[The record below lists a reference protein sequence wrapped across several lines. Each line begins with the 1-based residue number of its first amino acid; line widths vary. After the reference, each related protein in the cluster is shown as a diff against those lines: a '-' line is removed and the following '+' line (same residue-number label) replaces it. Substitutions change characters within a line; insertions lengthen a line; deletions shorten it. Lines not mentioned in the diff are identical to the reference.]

1 MTGNDSGAK
10 VSVIITT
17 MNSARYIREC
27 MDSLEAQF
35 MDRIEVIVV
44 DRGSTDGTQGILREY
59 ADGRWRFRI
68 MTDQMGSAG
77 HAKNLGLDKASAPYV
92 MFLEPED
99 CIMSGTLETLLRLVM
114 EREGND
120 MAVAPVGYFEHDE
133 AVRTW
138 YMEGEPEE
146 TFERKASPD
155 LSDHEQ
161 TYRWLA
167 FECEAIYSTDFLR
180 EREIR
185 YYDQPGIGR
194 QSDAFKLL
202 TMSDPRFSMFGG
214 TLYLRR
220 KEEPADPITDQRAA
234 LDICAEYRYLEDM
247 LKKDQKT
254 WGKARH
260 GFWQAYYQRNME
272 LYGKLSGELRPR
284 LMARMHDD
292 IQGAIR
298 KGDFGLEYAD
308 PETRGSLELLLKAP
322 KKFDGAWRKQD
333 WDRQITETGRR
344 IRWEKKKAAYEAARS
359 ARIQAN
365 NDAEFPPKAAEDK
378 NAIDRKWLKDEMT
391 RDMASLRLLTGLSP
405 EEMGRILGV
414 SVSIYKNMEAGRRE
428 ITWDQYIALLFVFR
442 YNGRTE
448 EVVDTLGLYP
458 ERLRHRIEAKG
469 G

>member
-1 MTGNDSGAK
+1 MTGNDGGAK

-17 MNSARYIREC
+17 MNSARYIGEC
-27 MDSLEAQF
+27 MDSIYAQF
-35 MDRIEVIVV
+35 MDGIEVIVV

-99 CIMSGTLETLLRLVM
+99 CIMSGTLETLLRLI
-114 EREGND
+114 EDDEGNA
-120 MAVAPVGYFEHDE
+120 MAVSPVGYFEHDE
-133 AVRTW
+133 TVRTW
-138 YMEGEPEE
+138 YMDGEPTER
-146 TFERKASPD
+146 FERKAAPD
-155 LSDHEQ
+155 LSDSDK

-167 FECEAIYSTDFLR
+167 FECEGMYRTDYLR
-180 EREIR
+180 ERGIR
-185 YYDQPGIGR
+185 HYDQPGIGR

-202 TMSDPRFSMFGG
+202 ALSELSFTMFGG

-220 KEEPADPITDQRAA
+220 REEPAEPITDRLAA
-234 LDICAEYRYLEDM
+234 LDICAEYRYLENM
-247 LKKDQKT
+247 LKKERDIWDRT
-254 WGKARH
+254 RH
-260 GFWQAYYQRNME
+260 AFWQSYYQRNMDM
-272 LYGKLSGELRPR
+272 YGKLSGELRPA

-298 KGDFGLEYAD
+298 KGDFGIEYAD

-333 WDRQITETGRR
+333 WGRQVKETGKR
-344 IRWEKKKAAYEAARS
+344 IRWEKNKAAYESARA
-359 ARIQAN
+359 ARIQAH
-365 NDAEFPPKAAEDK
+365 NDARFPSEPGK
-378 NAIDRKWLKDEMT
+378 NKYKIDRQWLKDEMT
-391 RDMASLRLLTGLSP
+391 RDLAPLRLLTGLST

-414 SVSIYKNMEAGRRE
+414 SSGMYRSMESGKRE

-442 YNGRTE
+442 YNDRTG

-458 ERLRHRIEAKG
+458 EHLRRRIESKEG
-469 G
+469 